1 MYAFLDIH
9 THAFPMP
16 ENSGDHI
23 FHAFHQQEREQF
35 AGYTQ
40 GCSVGLHPWFLAPDD
55 MESQWHWLEEAL
67 RLPNVRMVGEAG
79 LDTLRGPSLGFQQFC
94 FEKQLRCASAQSK
107 PVVIHCVRAFEALK
121 TCIRAAAPDI
131 PLILHGFNRSEK
143 MLPMLRDTG
152 FYFSFGA
159 ALCREGHPA
168 TNALKAIPRDR
179 LFLET
184 DDSGVSIHTIYQ
196 KAAKILALP
205 LDELRGQIWEN
216 SIKIGIV

>member
-1 MYAFLDIH
+1 MHVFLDIH

-16 ENSGDHI
+16 GSSEDRI
-23 FHAFHQQEREQF
+23 FHSFHQREQEQF
-35 AGYTQ
+35 AGYVHE
-40 GCSVGLHPWFLAPDD
+40 CSLGLHPWFLSPAD
-55 MESQWHWLEEAL
+55 MEAQWHWLEEAL
-67 RLPNVRMVGEAG
+67 QMPNVRMVGEAG
-79 LDTLRGPSLGFQQFC
+79 LDSLRGPDLAFQQFC
-94 FEKQLRCASAQSK
+94 FEKQLRLASSQGK

-121 TCIRAAAPDI
+121 TCIKTAAPAVT
-131 PLILHGFNRSEK
+131 LILHGFNRSEK
-143 MLPMLRDTG
+143 ILSILRYTA

-168 TNALKAIPRDR
+168 INTLKSIPRDR

-205 LDELRGQIWEN
+205 LEELQGQIWEN
-216 SIKIGIV
+216 SIKIGII